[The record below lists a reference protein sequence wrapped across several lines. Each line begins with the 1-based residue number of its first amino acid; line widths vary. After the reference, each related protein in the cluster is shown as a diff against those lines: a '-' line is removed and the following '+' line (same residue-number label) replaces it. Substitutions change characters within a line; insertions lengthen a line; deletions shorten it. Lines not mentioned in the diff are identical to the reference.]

1 MWQQAAA
8 LRDFNP
14 TFVRF
19 GSQADMT
26 PSVSDPRHRPTLAAS
41 RLSARTGR
49 EQSQQSSPL
58 FDHLVGALLKKPRHV
73 DLQCL
78 RGFHIQNKFELRW

>member
-1 MWQQAAA
+1 MDVHFA
-8 LRDFNP
+8 P
-14 TFVRF
+14 K
-19 GSQADMT
+19 ADKRE
-26 PSVSDPRHRPTLAAS
+26 DAS
-41 RLSARTGR
+41 LSPLSARTGR

>member
-1 MWQQAAA
+1 MRADIHDGQERERSTQGPDTEAQDQQSPDHHSGLQRTAGPY
-8 LRDFNP
+8 RC
-14 TFVRF
+14 
-19 GSQADMT
+19 
-26 PSVSDPRHRPTLAAS
+26 
-41 RLSARTGR
+41 ARTGR